1 MTSSS
6 PKLSK
11 AMNRIQETDIDSLLT
26 DPSDSASKSFV
37 TVVFLATDPF
47 DLGPTETH
55 QAVPFTCSSV
65 HEFLRQGLQNHPFV
79 VITEINRHEC
89 SAIQL
94 GQILSK
100 RSSCPFRIIYKTKEN
115 PHEILEEA
123 NHAIGQVLASCEL
136 ENKIIQKTKDIF
148 KEAQYNELFTSR
160 DFKQAKEVLR
170 ARVRQKIESEPEKFL
185 EDAISRIRTF

>member
-1 MTSSS
+1 
-6 PKLSK
+6 
-11 AMNRIQETDIDSLLT
+11 MNRIQETDIDSLLT

-65 HEFLRQGLQNHPFV
+65 HELLRQGLQNHPFV
-79 VITEINRHEC
+79 VITEKNRHEC